1 MYGLAVLAFVAATS
15 HAAQQP
21 APAAAESARSE
32 STPMAVAL
40 TPDQK
45 HFLDGLRT
53 AMRGIAQLK
62 DGVNRVN
69 RSQAGHDAAVQRR
82 AGRFLAG
89 LCGSARAF
97 LARGRPQMRL
107 SAYEDSAGVKARRLT
122 SQIDSLIAYT
132 PACEQ
137 AAGATPVPVAADVTR
152 RLKAYDAALR
162 EFRVAAGIPVRPDS
176 SPAGRRQ

>member
-1 MYGLAVLAFVAATS
+1 MYGLAVLALVAATS

-32 STPMAVAL
+32 STPIAVAL

-69 RSQAGHDAAVQRR
+69 RRVCAA
-82 AGRFLAG
+82 
-89 LCGSARAF
+89 
-97 LARGRPQMRL
+97 ARGRFWP
-107 SAYEDSAGVKARRLT
+107 GVAR
-122 SQIDSLIAYT
+122 
-132 PACEQ
+132 
-137 AAGATPVPVAADVTR
+137 
-152 RLKAYDAALR
+152 K
-162 EFRVAAGIPVRPDS
+162 
-176 SPAGRRQ
+176 